1 MKSFTMLKKYHIL
14 NQNAMNTPQSIILIF
29 DDVRSAENVGAIFRT
44 ADAIGVS
51 KIILGGITP
60 GVTDR
65 FGRSNPK
72 IAKTALGAE
81 KTISHQSIKD
91 LVPYIRDLKI
101 QGYTIVSLEQTPEAI
116 DYKSYT
122 PKEKTVLVVGN
133 EVSGISKDI
142 LELTDTV
149 IHIPMHG
156 EKESLNVS
164 VAAGVALFRVF
175 DK

>member
-1 MKSFTMLKKYHIL
+1 
-14 NQNAMNTPQSIILIF
+14 MNTTRSIILIL

-51 KIILGGITP
+51 EIILGGITP

-65 FGRSNPK
+65 FGRPNPK

-81 KTISHQSIKD
+81 KTISQQSIKD
-91 LVPYIRDLKI
+91 LVPYIQELKKN
-101 QGYTIVSLEQTPEAI
+101 GYSVITLEQTPEAI
-116 DYKSYT
+116 DYKAYI
-122 PKEKTVLVVGN
+122 PKEKTILIVGN
-133 EVSGISKDI
+133 EVTGVSKDI
-142 LELTDTV
+142 LEITDTV
-149 IHIPMHG
+149 IHIPMRG

-164 VAAGVALFRVF
+164 VATGITLFQLF

>member
-1 MKSFTMLKKYHIL
+1 
-14 NQNAMNTPQSIILIF
+14 MNTTPPIILIL

-51 KIILGGITP
+51 EIILGGITP

-65 FGRSNPK
+65 FGRPNPK

-91 LVPYIRDLKI
+91 LVLYIQELKKR
-101 QGYTIVSLEQTPEAI
+101 GYDIVSLEQTPSAI

-122 PKEKTVLVVGN
+122 PKEKTVLIVGN
-133 EVSGISKDI
+133 EVTGVSKNI

-149 IHIPMHG
+149 IHIPMRG

-164 VAAGVALFRVF
+164 VATGITLFQLF
-175 DK
+175 DR